1 MNNKNL
7 LAILVFVLVVF
18 CASAW
23 AVPQMVNFQGRLT
36 DSYGAPLNGAADVTF
51 SIYDASSGGNL
62 LWQESHAGL
71 AVDNGLFHTLLGSLT
86 PLDTSTVFTGADRW
100 LEVQVGTDDPM
111 QPRQQITSV
120 AYSMRAGEADSALSA
135 DDVPGKEITPSS
147 ITIDGV
153 GQVID
158 SAGQW
163 VGNPTGLQGPQ
174 GDVGPQGPQGLQ
186 GDTGPQGP
194 QGLQGETG
202 PQGPQGLQGD
212 TGPQGPQGLQGDTGP
227 QGPQGDTG
235 PQGPQGEPGVDGIA
249 SVYDTVCNSSTVGA
263 TAYGLVVKLDNRV
276 VIDVRSAKCTCVG
289 QSVLGYYWKKPSDDA
304 LSSFRGECR

>member
-1 MNNKNL
+1 MNNNKKL
-7 LAILVFVLVVF
+7 QAIFTSVLVFF
-18 CASAW
+18 CVQAW

-36 DSYGAPLNGAADVTF
+36 DSYGAPLDGAVDVTF
-51 SIYDASSGGNL
+51 SIYDASTGGNL

-71 AVDNGLFHTLLGSLT
+71 TVDNGLFHTLLGSLA

-120 AYSMRAGEADSALSA
+120 AYSMHAGEADSANTATEAQHALAADTALSA
-135 DDVPGKEITPSS
+135 DDVPGKDITPSS

-158 SAGQW
+158 STGQW
-163 VGNPTGLQGPQ
+163 VGDPTGLQGP
-174 GDVGPQGPQGLQ
+174 Q

-202 PQGPQGLQGD
+202 PQGPQG
-212 TGPQGPQGLQGDTGP
+212 PQGLQGDTGP
-227 QGPQGDTG
+227 QGPQGEQG
-235 PQGPQGEPGVDGIA
+235 EQGPQGEPGASGSMWIYDISCDSSTKGIEANGLLVKTDSNGVA
-249 SVYDTVCNSSTVGA
+249 SVKG
-263 TAYGLVVKLDNRV
+263 G
-276 VIDVRSAKCTCVG
+276 KCTCTYASAG
-289 QSVLGYYWKKPSDDA
+289 RKYYWRPNGLLVGGVK
-304 LSSFRGECR
+304 CM

>member
-1 MNNKNL
+1 MNNKKL
-7 LAILVFVLVVF
+7 QAILTSVLVFF
-18 CASAW
+18 CVQAW

-36 DSYGAPLNGAADVTF
+36 DSYGAPLDGAVDVTF
-51 SIYDASSGGNL
+51 SIYDASTGGNL

-71 AVDNGLFHTLLGSLT
+71 TVDNGLFHTLLGSLT

-135 DDVPGKEITPSS
+135 DDVPGKDITPSS
-147 ITIDGV
+147 VTINGV

-163 VGNPTGLQGPQ
+163 VGDPTGLQGPQ
-174 GDVGPQGPQGLQ
+174 GPQGDTGPQGPQ

-194 QGLQGETG
+194 QGLQG
-202 PQGPQGLQGD
+202 D
-212 TGPQGPQGLQGDTGP
+212 TGAQGPQGLQGDTGP

-235 PQGPQGEPGVDGIA
+235 PQGPQGDTGPQGPQGEPGASGSMWFIDISCNQSNVGTTARGLYLKITKDGAYVRNA
-249 SVYDTVCNSSTVGA
+249 SVQ
-263 TAYGLVVKLDNRV
+263 R
-276 VIDVRSAKCTCVG
+276 RECTCRYNAVI
-289 QSVLGYYWKKPSDDA
+289 GYSWH
-304 LSSFRGECR
+304 LCRDV